1 MRDAEILK
9 LRDLVTSL
17 EAEGMRLDSELRSSF
32 TKLHNDKESAI
43 NEGRVLLSQLS
54 RRDAEVALQSKQIE
68 KLRATNANL
77 SARQADYKEEIKR
90 LKAEQR
96 HEISDLHEN
105 LQEALASRHAKE
117 VMSPPNLQDS
127 CNI

>member
-1 MRDAEILK
+1 MKFSSLT
-9 LRDLVTSL
+9 TSL
-17 EAEGMRLDSELRSSF
+17 
-32 TKLHNDKESAI
+32 TKLLSDVNRPGAI
-43 NEGRVLLSQLS
+43 LQLS